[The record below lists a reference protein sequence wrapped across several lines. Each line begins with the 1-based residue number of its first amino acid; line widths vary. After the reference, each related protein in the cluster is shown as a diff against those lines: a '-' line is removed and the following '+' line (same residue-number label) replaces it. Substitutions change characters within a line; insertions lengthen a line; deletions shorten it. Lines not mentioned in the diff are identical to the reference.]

1 MTEND
6 ITFRPQFSSNPQ
18 RDNNLNLAS
27 IPVVDDQS
35 DADVKI
41 KICGLQSVEVL
52 KSMIPLPVDYIGFV
66 FARSKRQIDRER
78 AAQLIDV
85 LKQWPQGQIP
95 KSVGVFVDPTL
106 EELVHITDIAPLDV
120 IQLHGKE
127 TPEFCRQV
135 RETLHKPV
143 IKVISVQA
151 ASTKPANE
159 VQEAPNSQKPTDVH
173 TKIADPQPDA
183 DLTNHTDPF
192 HHTGGNIKVE
202 NQSDSAAVHQQCSP
216 YEGVVDAFLLDTHDP
231 LYGGGSGKTFA
242 WEEIEAYHRW
252 TSARGIPLL
261 IAGGLNPDNVDTLV
275 HGYPLEGIDVSSGVE
290 SDGVKDIDKIKQF
303 VERARS

>member
-6 ITFRPQFSSNPQ
+6 STFAPTFHSDEQ
-18 RDNNLNLAS
+18 RNDCNKQQNNDLHSAS
-27 IPVVDDQS
+27 APVLYDHH
-35 DADVKI
+35 DASLKI

-66 FARSKRQIDRER
+66 FARSKRQINREI

-85 LKQWPQGQIP
+85 LKQWPQGHIP
-95 KSVGVFVDPTL
+95 QSVGVFVDPTL
-106 EELVHITDIAPLDV
+106 DELVHITDIAPLDV

-127 TPEFCRQV
+127 TPAFCRQV
-135 RETLHKPV
+135 RERLRKPV

-151 ASTKPANE
+151 DRQN
-159 VQEAPNSQKPTDVH
+159 NTDQH
-173 TKIADPQPDA
+173 NNTTSRINMDMNNTEMQMEQNYDDTA
-183 DLTNHTDPF
+183 T
-192 HHTGGNIKVE
+192 
-202 NQSDSAAVHQQCSP
+202 AVHQQCNP

-242 WEEIEAYHRW
+242 WEEIQAYHRW

>member
-1 MTEND
+1 MIEKD
-6 ITFRPQFSSNPQ
+6 SIFRPKSSSNQ
-18 RDNNLNLAS
+18 QHNNDLDAAS
-27 IPVVDDQS
+27 IPIMNDQS
-35 DADVKI
+35 DAGVKI

-78 AAQLIDV
+78 AAQLMDV

-95 KSVGVFVDPTL
+95 QGVGVFVDPTL

-127 TPEFCRQV
+127 TPEFCQQV

-151 ASTKPANE
+151 ASNKSANE
-159 VQEAPNSQKPTDVH
+159 VQEALT
-173 TKIADPQPDA
+173 PQEPMD
-183 DLTNHTDPF
+183 T
-192 HHTGGNIKVE
+192 
-202 NQSDSAAVHQQCSP
+202 AAVHQQCSP

-242 WEEIEAYHRW
+242 WEEIEDYHRW

-261 IAGGLNPDNVDTLV
+261 IAGGLNPDNVNTLV
-275 HGYPLEGIDVSSGVE
+275 HGYSLEGIDVSSGVE